1 MSLSFNLYQSFIQR
15 LHNLCFREQLQ
26 KFFFPLDY
34 QEQIVS
40 KAIAPGQRR
49 EHSGLDIRFDFDCDS
64 TVDILFTKD
73 QVKFHGDTVSVV
85 RVTVHACMEMVLRLE
100 YKDGEMMSNT

>member
-1 MSLSFNLYQSFIQR
+1 M
-15 LHNLCFREQLQ
+15 HWLCDLRFREQLQ
-26 KFFFPLDY
+26 RFFFPADY

-73 QVKFHGDTVSVV
+73 QVNSHADTNLY
-85 RVTVHACMEMVLRLE
+85 AM
-100 YKDGEMMSNT
+100 